1 MKVPRTYVALA
12 FVASMAYSLLTVA
25 SHDAAVAL
33 FYPSAVLVMG
43 LLAVHEWR
51 SHARRRR

>member
-1 MKVPRTYVALA
+1 MPRTYVALA